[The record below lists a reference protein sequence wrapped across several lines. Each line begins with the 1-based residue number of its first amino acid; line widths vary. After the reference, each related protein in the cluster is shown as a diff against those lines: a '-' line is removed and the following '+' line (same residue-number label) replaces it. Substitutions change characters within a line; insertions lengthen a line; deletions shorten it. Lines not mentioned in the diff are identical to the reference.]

1 MSTNANVFRSL
12 RRPKWLRDALPRS
25 RRGRRL
31 RRPLSLHRLTAR
43 SQRVA
48 RDAVEHAR
56 RAWAPPTGTF
66 SFGDSPA
73 ERRRRHKVRRAQSA
87 RVRFYLACA
96 SGAVL
101 GYALFVLILG

>member
-12 RRPKWLRDALPRS
+12 RRPKWLREALPRPGGN
-25 RRGRRL
+25 RRRRPRRL
-31 RRPLSLHRLTAR
+31 QQTVLRP
-43 SQRVA
+43 QRVA

-56 RAWAPPTGTF
+56 RAWAPRTGTF

-87 RVRFYLACA
+87 KVRFYLACA

-101 GYALFVLILG
+101 GYALFLLVFG